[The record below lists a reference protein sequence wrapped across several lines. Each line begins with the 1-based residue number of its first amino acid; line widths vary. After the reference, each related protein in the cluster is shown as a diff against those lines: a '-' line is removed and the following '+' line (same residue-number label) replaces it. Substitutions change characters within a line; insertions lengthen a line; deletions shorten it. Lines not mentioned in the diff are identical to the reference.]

1 MAEDKIILGK
11 SAKDF
16 ATGMAVYSSA
26 SVLGPLLVIGGI
38 GYFLDKS
45 YHGNHLI
52 LLGSIFIAFIVTNI
66 LIFRKTFA
74 IMAEFKNFKGNG
86 KNGYDEDD
94 EDEENDK
101 FLKK

>member
-1 MAEDKIILGK
+1 MAENKMGTEK
-11 SAKDF
+11 GMRDF
-16 ATGMAVYSSA
+16 AMGMAVYSSA

-38 GYFLDKS
+38 GYFLDKAH
-45 YHGNHLI
+45 HGNHLI

-74 IMAEFKNFKGNG
+74 IMAELKNVKSSG

-94 EDEENDK
+94 EDEEDNE
-101 FLKK
+101 